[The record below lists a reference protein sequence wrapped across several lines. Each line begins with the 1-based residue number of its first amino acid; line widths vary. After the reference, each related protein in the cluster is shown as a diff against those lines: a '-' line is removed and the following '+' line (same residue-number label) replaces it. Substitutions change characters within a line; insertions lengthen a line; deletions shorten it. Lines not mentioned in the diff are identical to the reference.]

1 MGVISAA
8 TSAQPWFVDVQVGDQ
23 IPTREFGPLTI
34 LETVRWAG
42 FQENWAR
49 LHFDRD
55 YVREHSGL
63 RTFIAS
69 GAYRQ
74 ALLLRVVTDWIGTRG
89 WLRKVNVRQTS
100 PTYEGDLMRFSGRI
114 VEKSESPADP
124 WLVCELQGENQDGQ
138 QIMTGRCTVTLP
150 TRAAE
155 PKG

>member
-1 MGVISAA
+1 MSAA
-8 TSAQPWFVDVQVGDQ
+8 STAATAQPWFEDVQVGDEM
-23 IPTREFGPLTI
+23 PTREFGPLTI
-34 LETVRWAG
+34 MDTVRWAG

-74 ALLLRVVTDWIGTRG
+74 ALLVRALTDWIGARG
-89 WLRKVNVRQTS
+89 WLRKMTVRQTS
-100 PTYEGDLMRFSGRI
+100 PTFEGDVMRFFGR
-114 VEKSESPADP
+114 VAEKSESASDP
-124 WLVCELQGENQDGQ
+124 WLICDVVGENQDGQ

-150 TRAAE
+150 SRE
-155 PKG
+155 GKP

>member
-1 MGVISAA
+1 MSAA
-8 TSAQPWFVDVQVGDQ
+8 TSAQPWFEDVQVGSE

-34 LETVRWAG
+34 ADTVRWAG

-74 ALLLRVVTDWIGTRG
+74 ALLLRAVTDWIGLRG
-89 WLRKVNVRQTS
+89 WLRKVAVRQTGS
-100 PTYEGDLMRFSGRI
+100 TFEGDLMRFSGR
-114 VEKSESPADP
+114 VAEKSPSASDP
-124 WLVCELQGENQDGQ
+124 WLVCELLGENQEGQ
-138 QIMTGRCTVTLP
+138 QIMTGRCTIVLP
-150 TRAAE
+150 LHDWESSR
-155 PKG
+155 